1 MKGRGPAMKTNN
13 KQTLYTITN
22 PRKSNLM
29 TFFAFLFCL
38 YSLLPYV
45 WLFINAT
52 KTQRDFASTFG
63 LSFGSRFALWENIVS
78 VFTYHDGI
86 FTRWLMNSV
95 FYTVV
100 STVVSTLLA
109 ALAGYALAK
118 LHFRGKNIVL
128 LIILGSISV
137 PGIALAI
144 PQFLLFSKMGITN
157 TPWAVLIPSFVSP
170 FGVYLMWIFSAQSVP
185 TGLLEAAE
193 IDGAGPWRTFF
204 QISLPLL
211 APALVTVFLFAFV
224 SVWNNFFLPLV
235 MLKDTNLYPL
245 TLGLY
250 QWNLMGS
257 SAGGSGEM
265 IQNLVLTGA
274 LLTII
279 PLIIAFLSLQK
290 YWQSGLSLGA
300 EKG

>member
-1 MKGRGPAMKTNN
+1 MKKAKIR
-13 KQTLYTITN
+13 TLYTITN
-22 PRKSNLM
+22 PRKSNLL
-29 TFFAFLFCL
+29 TFFAFLFCI
-38 YSLLPYV
+38 YSLLPYA
-45 WLFINAT
+45 WLIINST
-52 KTQRDFASTFG
+52 KTQHDFATTFG
-63 LSFGSRFALWENIVS
+63 LTFGNSFALWDNIAG

-86 FTRWLMNSV
+86 FVRWLLNSI

-118 LHFRGKNIVL
+118 LNFKGKNIIL
-128 LIILGSISV
+128 LVILGSISV

-144 PQFLLFSKMGITN
+144 PQFLLFSKIGLTN

-170 FGVYLMWIFSAQSVP
+170 FGVYLMWIFSGQAVP

-193 IDGAGPWRTFF
+193 IDGAGPFRTFF
-204 QISLPLL
+204 KISVPLL
-211 APALVTVFLFAFV
+211 SPALVTVFLFAFV

-235 MLKDTNLYPL
+235 MLKDSNLYPL

-250 QWNLMGS
+250 QWNLLGS

-265 IQNLVLTGA
+265 IQNLVLTAA

-279 PLIIAFLSLQK
+279 PLIIAFLCLQK
-290 YWQSGLSLGA
+290 YWQSGLSVGA

>member
-1 MKGRGPAMKTNN
+1 MKKSGKGR
-13 KQTLYTITN
+13 LYTIAN
-22 PRKSNLM
+22 PQKSNLLS
-29 TFFAFLFCL
+29 FFAFLFCL

-45 WLFINAT
+45 WLLINAT

-63 LSFGSRFALWENIVS
+63 LAFGEKFALWENIVG
-78 VFTYHDGI
+78 VFTYKDGI
-86 FTRWLMNSV
+86 FVRWLINSV
-95 FYTVV
+95 CYTVV
-100 STVVSTLLA
+100 SSLVSTLLA
-109 ALAGYALAK
+109 TLAGYALAK
-118 LHFRGKNIVL
+118 LKFSGKKLVL
-128 LIILGSISV
+128 LVILGSISV

-157 TPWAVLIPSFVSP
+157 TMWAVFIPSFVSP
-170 FGVYLMWIFSAQSVP
+170 FGVYLMWIFSGQAIP

-193 IDGAGPWRTFF
+193 IDGSGPWRTFF

-211 APALVTVFLFAFV
+211 SPALVTVFLFAFV

-235 MLKDTNLYPL
+235 MLKDTSLYPL

-265 IQNLVLTGA
+265 IQNLVLTGSF
-274 LLTII
+274 LTIL
-279 PLIIAFLSLQK
+279 PLIIAFLCLQK
-290 YWQSGLSLGA
+290 YWQSGLALGA

>member
-1 MKGRGPAMKTNN
+1 MKNQKKKP
-13 KQTLYTITN
+13 LYTIEH
-22 PRKSNLM
+22 PKKSNAL

-38 YSLLPYV
+38 YSLLPYA
-45 WLFINAT
+45 WLLVNST
-52 KTQRDFASTFG
+52 KTQRGFATTFG
-63 LSFGSRFALWENIVS
+63 LAFDQEFALWDNIVQ

-86 FTRWLMNSV
+86 FARWLINSV
-95 FYTVV
+95 AYTVI
-100 STVVSTLLA
+100 SSVVSTLLA

-118 LHFRGKNIVL
+118 LQFSGKKIVL
-128 LIILGSISV
+128 FVILGAISV

-157 TPWAVLIPSFVSP
+157 TVWAVFIPSFVSP
-170 FGVYLMWIFSAQSVP
+170 FGVYLMWIFSGQSVP

-193 IDGAGPWRTFF
+193 IDGSGQWRTFF
-204 QISLPLL
+204 KISLPLL

-235 MLKDTNLYPL
+235 MLKDANLYPL

-250 QWNLMGS
+250 QWNLAGS

-265 IQNLVLTGA
+265 IQNLVITGA
-274 LLTII
+274 MLTIL

>member
-1 MKGRGPAMKTNN
+1 MKRKSARR
-13 KQTLYTITN
+13 LYTVTN
-22 PRKSNLM
+22 PKKSNLLS
-29 TFFAFLFCL
+29 FFAFLFCV
-38 YSLLPYV
+38 YSLMPYI

-52 KTQRDFASTFG
+52 KTQEDFARTFG
-63 LSFGSRFALWENIVS
+63 LSFGGKFALLDNINQ

-86 FTRWLMNSV
+86 FTRWLLNSI
-95 FYTVV
+95 FYTVISSV
-100 STVVSTLLA
+100 ISTLLA

-118 LHFRGKNIVL
+118 LRFSGKKIIL
-128 LIILGSISV
+128 LVILGSISV

-144 PQFLLFSKMGITN
+144 PQFLLFSKLGITN
-157 TPWAVLIPSFVSP
+157 TMWAVLIPSFVSP
-170 FGVYLMWIFSAQSVP
+170 FGVYLMWIFSGQAVP

-193 IDGAGPWRTFF
+193 IDGSGPWRTFF

-211 APALVTVFLFAFV
+211 SPALVTVFLFAFV

-250 QWNLMGS
+250 QWNLVGV

-265 IQNLVLTGA
+265 IQNLVLTGS
-274 LLTII
+274 LLTIL
-279 PLIIAFLSLQK
+279 PLIVAFLCLQK
-290 YWQSGLSLGA
+290 YWQSGLALGA